1 MRKIKFALM
10 AVVMA
15 AGLLG
20 TVCTGIA
27 SASTYD
33 YTVMDAYAWNWAGDY
48 GYTTFGTYSTYTST
62 QIWINGKVHC
72 SATEGWAAV
81 SWCGVGGGN
90 GTAHLNIGD
99 NLEARNWTAYNRI
112 NIYANAAGCYVWGGS
127 SNGGSYHASW
137 GANSE
142 YNGEACELRQ

>member
-1 MRKIKFALM
+1 MRKMKFALA

-20 TVCTGIA
+20 TAGTGIA

-33 YTVMDAYAWNWAGDY
+33 KTLFDVYAVNWAGDS

-62 QIWINGKVHC
+62 QIWINGKVQC
-72 SATEGWAAV
+72 SATPGFAAV

-99 NLEARNWTAYNRI
+99 NLEARNWTAYNRA
-112 NIYANAAGCYVWGGS
+112 NLYANGAGCYVWGGT
-127 SNGGSYHASW
+127 SNGGSFHASW
-137 GANSE
+137 GTNSE
-142 YNGEACELRQ
+142 YDGQYCELTQ